1 MIAILPLLEEPL
13 EDEPELEPEL
23 ELELEL
29 DDDELPQAV
38 TKTRAAELP
47 DDGRHDSR
55 IPNPHPLLQSIS
67 DVRTA
72 PGEAHDGPLTVLATR
87 ARE

>member
-1 MIAILPLLEEPL
+1 MAAGCPSDEFTGWVRMIAILPLLEEPL

-38 TKTRAAELP
+38 TKTRAAKLP
-47 DDGRHDSR
+47 TTVATIRESQIL
-55 IPNPHPLLQSIS
+55 IPCSNQ
-67 DVRTA
+67 
-72 PGEAHDGPLTVLATR
+72 
-87 ARE
+87 